1 MSSSTLNKPV
11 VDACRWLG
19 GRGLNLSLRL
29 VEFSFVKKIGTEE
42 GEGANEEEGFLRG
55 PTTNICVSDV
65 VELQLK

>member
-1 MSSSTLNKPV
+1 
-11 VDACRWLG
+11 
-19 GRGLNLSLRL
+19 LNLSLRL